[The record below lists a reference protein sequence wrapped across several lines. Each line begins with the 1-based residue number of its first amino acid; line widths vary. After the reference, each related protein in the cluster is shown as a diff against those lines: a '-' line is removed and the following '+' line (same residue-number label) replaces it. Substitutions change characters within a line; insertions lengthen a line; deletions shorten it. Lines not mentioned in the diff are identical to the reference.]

1 MNIGFWNQVGGF
13 LGYSFDLV
21 EERGAH
27 VVLLFLLKT
36 LWARWDILSSKV
48 SNII

>member
-1 MNIGFWNQVGGF
+1 MKLGGF

-21 EERGAH
+21 EERDAH
-27 VVLLFLLKT
+27 VVLLFLLKS

-48 SNII
+48 SYDLG